1 VFVADGVLDRIQE
14 FGARGKLL
22 AVWGRSG
29 TGLGEL
35 GEPTGMS
42 IDCSGDLLVAETGNN
57 RVAIFTG
64 VAPRRCASTG

>member
-1 VFVADGVLDRIQE
+1 VADGVLDRVQE
-14 FGARGKLL
+14 FGAQGRLL

-42 IDCSGDLLVAETGNN
+42 IDCRGDLLVAEKGNN
-57 RVAIFTG
+57 RVAIFTA
-64 VAPRRCASTG
+64 VARGGCAPTR